1 MTAANNSSPSDS
13 ADASLSASAVAVS
26 PSTASAAA
34 SPATADSPTLSDTP
48 SDLDFARS
56 TALVIGAGASGRAAA
71 ELLVFLGARVRL
83 YDQNP
88 GATVPEGVEPVL
100 GAADVPAGA
109 FAGVDLMVLSPGVPP
124 ERFRAAQQQFA
135 PQARVHGEMSLSL
148 AIASARFGRLPTV
161 LITGTN
167 GKSTVTAL
175 TGALLAAGGL
185 KPFVGGNLGVPL
197 AAALL
202 DLLRTGAPAP
212 DALVLE
218 CSSFQLETL
227 GHAATDVAMVL
238 NITPDHLDRY
248 PTLDDYAAT
257 KARVFTGLHTG
268 GLALLDAGD
277 GWTAFLRAR
286 VGAGRLVLVDDP
298 DGARIVG
305 PGPGDSLDLP
315 GGDSFPRA
323 ALPIPGRHNSKN
335 ALFALLAARHLG
347 VDPAACLR
355 GLEGFHGLPHRMT
368 FVRER
373 AGVRFYDD
381 SKATNVASVLASLD
395 GFDRPFVLIAGGRAK
410 GDDLT
415 PLRELLRRS
424 GRALV
429 AIGES
434 ADSFYPLADGV
445 VPARRASTMA
455 EAVEV
460 AAALAGPGDAVVLS
474 PACASY
480 DWFKNY
486 GERGDTFARL
496 VRALPAEK

>member
-1 MTAANNSSPSDS
+1 VTRESLPPVGSAGPSDS
-13 ADASLSASAVAVS
+13 PADRE
-26 PSTASAAA
+26 
-34 SPATADSPTLSDTP
+34 
-48 SDLDFARS
+48 FART

-71 ELLVFLGARVRL
+71 ELMVFLGARVRL

-88 GATVPEGVEPVL
+88 DATVPAGVVPLL
-100 GAADVPAGA
+100 GAADLPPGA
-109 FAGVDLMVLSPGVPP
+109 LAGVDLMVLSPGVPP
-124 ERFRAAQQQFA
+124 ARFRAAQQEFA
-135 PQARVHGEMSLSL
+135 PNARVHGEMSLSL
-148 AIASARFGRLPTV
+148 AIAAARFGRLPTV

-175 TGALLAAGGL
+175 TGALLAAGGMR
-185 KPFVGGNLGVPL
+185 PFVGGNLGVPL

-202 DLLRTGAPAP
+202 ELLRSGAPRP

-227 GHAATDVAMVL
+227 DRAATDVAMVL

-248 PTLDDYAAT
+248 PTLADYAAT
-257 KARVFTGLHTG
+257 KARVFTGLDGG

-277 GWTAFLRAR
+277 GWTPFLRER

-298 DGARIVG
+298 DGARVLG
-305 PGPGDSLDLP
+305 PGPGDSLVLP
-315 GGDSFPRA
+315 GGDAVPRR

-347 VDPAACLR
+347 VGLDACVR

-415 PLRELLRRS
+415 PLRDLLRRS

-434 ADSFYPLADGV
+434 ADAFHALAAGV
-445 VPARRASTMA
+445 VEARRATSMA

-460 AAALAGPGDAVVLS
+460 AAALAGPGDAVILS

-496 VRALPAEK
+496 VRALSAEK

>member
-1 MTAANNSSPSDS
+1 MTRESTPASPASREDSAPAADPAVSRSDS
-13 ADASLSASAVAVS
+13 
-26 PSTASAAA
+26 SAAA
-34 SPATADSPTLSDTP
+34 ASAP
-48 SDLDFARS
+48 LDFART
-56 TALVIGAGASGRAAA
+56 TALVIGAGASGCAAA

-88 GATVPEGVEPVL
+88 GATVPAGIVPVL
-100 GAADVPAGA
+100 GEPDLPPAAL
-109 FAGVDLMVLSPGVPP
+109 AGVDLMVLSPGVPP
-124 ERFRAAQQQFA
+124 ARFHAAQRAFA
-135 PQARVHGEMSLSL
+135 PGAQIHGEMSLSL
-148 AIASARFGRLPTV
+148 AIAAQRFGRLPTV

-185 KPFVGGNLGVPL
+185 RPFVGGNLGVPL
-197 AAALL
+197 ATALL
-202 DLLRTGAPAP
+202 ELLRTGAPAP

-227 GHAATDVAMVL
+227 GRAATDVAMVL

-248 PTLDDYAAT
+248 ATLEDYAAT
-257 KARVFTGLHTG
+257 KARVFAGLG
-268 GLALLDAGD
+268 GDGLALLDAGD
-277 GWTAFLRAR
+277 GFTPFLRAR
-286 VGAGRLVLVDDP
+286 VGADRLVVVDDP
-298 DGARIVG
+298 AGARIVG
-305 PGPGDSLDLP
+305 PGPGDSLVLP
-315 GGDSFPRA
+315 DGDSFPRR

-335 ALFALLAARHLG
+335 ALFALLAARRLG
-347 VDPAACLR
+347 VGHGDCLR

-415 PLRELLRRS
+415 PLRDLLGRS

-434 ADSFYPLADGV
+434 ADAFHALAEGV
-445 VPARRASTMA
+445 VEARRATTMA

>member
-1 MTAANNSSPSDS
+1 MASASSPN
-13 ADASLSASAVAVS
+13 
-26 PSTASAAA
+26 PAA
-34 SPATADSPTLSDTP
+34 PAG
-48 SDLDFARS
+48 LDFART

-88 GATVPEGVEPVL
+88 GAAVPEGVEPVL
-100 GAADVPAGA
+100 GAAEVPPEA
-109 FAGVDLMVLSPGVPP
+109 FAGVELMVLSPGVPP
-124 ERFRAAQQQFA
+124 TPFRAAQQEFA
-135 PQARVHGEMSLSL
+135 PQAQVHGEMSLSL
-148 AIASARFGRLPTV
+148 AIAGARFGRLPTV

-175 TGALLAAGGL
+175 TGALLAAGGR

-227 GHAATDVAMVL
+227 GHAATDVAMIL

-248 PTLDDYAAT
+248 PTLEDYAAT
-257 KARVFTGLHTG
+257 KARVFTGLDAR

-277 GWTAFLRAR
+277 GFTSFLRAR

-298 DGARIVG
+298 DGARIAG
-305 PGPGDSLDLP
+305 PGPGDSLLLP
-315 GGDSFPRA
+315 GGEAFARA

-347 VDPAACLR
+347 VAADACLR
-355 GLEGFHGLPHRMT
+355 GLQGFHGLPHRMT

-373 AGVRFYDD
+373 AGVRYYDD

-410 GDDLT
+410 GDDLS

-434 ADSFYPLADGV
+434 ADSFYALAEGV
-445 VPARRASTMA
+445 VEARRASTMA
-455 EAVEV
+455 EAVEI